1 MPEIKIKNENH
12 PQKKL
17 ILANSPKQRRM
28 FFHFDC
34 FHVWFV
40 VEGWL
45 NIPMDDHHLPQ
56 AAEL

>member
-1 MPEIKIKNENH
+1 MKITQK
-12 PQKKL
+12 KKL